1 MILTTGELIARCEE
15 CVRTYDPARTTIDSH
30 VDEFCR
36 ASRISDPDDERF
48 VQQVTYGTFKYK
60 KMLKIFL
67 SSLYFK
73 HGGETQRSD
82 YTLYMVFGYI
92 ALLRLHELGFQD
104 FRELVLSQEH
114 FKMSV
119 LLKFLFSETNL
130 NEWLRPEWIKLYDTK
145 FVDEQLIE
153 KVLVFVPNVDGLMKV
168 LEGRMA
174 SEAAK
179 KEAAAEAAKALAEG
193 RGGGGK
199 HTTPEPFALTQPKM
213 RLVPPPEVE
222 IVPFKAEAVPASTYN
237 DSTKLVDRLEL
248 DKKKD
253 QNRKEL
259 KAKYSDPRTQPF
271 KLRIAD
277 RPRAGEGHLQK
288 VREEVE
294 AAREAECNF
303 EGVKSKPIP
312 RQRPG
317 QGIVRLNSAAI
328 LREDNLYR
336 KKQESEAA
344 LLGAYERELRDSAEF
359 DAWQKRMLHQDE
371 EERLKLIDER
381 RIDAALADE
390 EAKEARIRK
399 EHENQELAMLMKEEA
414 KKGEVERKKADEA
427 RQSHVRQIALEV
439 QSQREKPL
447 IAKEDLARK
456 HKQTARELRV
466 EIKQAEERAAAEKR
480 KEQARRADLI
490 KQIRALELVPRKR
503 ETYVDPTYTPQIGLL
518 EEMSLAELRE
528 RLAIVEE
535 QRLEDETERR
545 SKILSEKQEREA
557 DLAVRAQRLAEMR
570 ERAAN
575 EAAAKRAV
583 HKAEVKKEAEERKER
598 IADAQLKVQSAIETK
613 RALRQQKEAEL
624 ALELKRIKI
633 KNQFLE
639 ADKEAVE
646 RKKSESQQAG
656 EQREIIER
664 QRRKLEEAQALL
676 SVHKLEEQ
684 QRLLNV
690 QREREAHEGFM
701 REYEAHF
708 VEVKEEAAHRE
719 AWRIADQEAKLVT
732 RRELAHTKA
741 MEASWSKNTLPQL
754 ATGGSAR

>member
-15 CVRTYDPARTTIDSH
+15 CVRTYDPSRMTIDSH
-30 VDEFCR
+30 IDEFCK
-36 ASRISDPDDERF
+36 SCRISDPDDERF

-82 YTLYMVFGYI
+82 YTLYMVFGYV

-119 LLKFLFSETNL
+119 LLKFLFSAENL
-130 NEWLRPEWIKLYDTK
+130 TDWLRPEWIKLYDPK

-153 KVLVFVPNVDGLMKV
+153 KLLVFVPNVEALQKV

-179 KEAAAEAAKALAEG
+179 KEAAAEAARALAEG

-213 RLVPPPEVE
+213 RLVPPPEDE
-222 IVPFKAEAVPASTYN
+222 IEPFKATGVPETTY
-237 DSTKLVDRLEL
+237 VDPKQLKDRVEI

-253 QNRKEL
+253 ANRVAM
-259 KAKYSDPRTQPF
+259 KAKYSNPNVQPF
-271 KLRIAD
+271 KLRVLE
-277 RPRAGEGHLQK
+277 RPRAGDGHLAK
-288 VREEVE
+288 VRDEVE
-294 AAREAECNF
+294 AVRAAECNF
-303 EGVKSKPIP
+303 EGVKAHPVP

-317 QGIVRLNSAAI
+317 QGIVRLNAASV

-336 KKQESEAA
+336 KKQEAEAS
-344 LLGAYERELRDSAEF
+344 LLGAYERELRDSGEF
-359 DAWQKRMLHQDE
+359 DAWQKKMMHLDE
-371 EERLKLIDER
+371 EARLRHIEQR
-381 RIDAALADE
+381 RMDTILADE
-390 EAKEARIRK
+390 EAKEARLRK
-399 EHENQELAMLMKEEA
+399 ENENREFALQVKAEAKRGEEA
-414 KKGEVERKKADEA
+414 REEAEHA
-427 RQSHVRQIALEV
+427 RQSAVRSLVVDV
-439 QSQREKPL
+439 QAQREKPRQ
-447 IAKEDLARK
+447 AKEDLA
-456 HKQTARELRV
+456 HKNNTTARELRQ
-466 EIKQAEERAAAEKR
+466 EIEQAEAIAAAERR

-503 ETYVDPTYTPQIGLL
+503 EVAVDPTYTPQLGLL

-528 RLAIVEE
+528 RLSIVEE
-535 QRLEDETERR
+535 QREEDEMARR
-545 SKILSEKQEREA
+545 SKIVSDKQAREQ
-557 DLAVRAQRLAEMR
+557 DLAQRVQRLAGMR
-570 ERAAN
+570 ERAAT
-575 EAAAKRAV
+575 EASSKRDAAKAAAAS
-583 HKAEVKKEAEERKER
+583 AQEERRER
-598 IADAQLKVQSAIETK
+598 LADAQLKVQHAIESK
-613 RALRQQKEAEL
+613 RTQRQQKEAEL
-624 ALELKRIKI
+624 AAELKRIKI

-664 QRRKLEEAQALL
+664 QRRKLDEAQSHLT
-676 SVHKLEEQ
+676 VYKTEEQ
-684 QRLLNV
+684 QRLHNV
-690 QREREAHEGFM
+690 QRERAAHEAFM

-708 VEVKEEAAHRE
+708 TECKDDSTAREAAIVAE
-719 AWRIADQEAKLVT
+719 QEDKLAT
-732 RRELAHTKA
+732 RRELARTKA
-741 MEASWSKNTLPQL
+741 NEAAWSRNSLPQIQS
-754 ATGGSAR
+754 GSAR